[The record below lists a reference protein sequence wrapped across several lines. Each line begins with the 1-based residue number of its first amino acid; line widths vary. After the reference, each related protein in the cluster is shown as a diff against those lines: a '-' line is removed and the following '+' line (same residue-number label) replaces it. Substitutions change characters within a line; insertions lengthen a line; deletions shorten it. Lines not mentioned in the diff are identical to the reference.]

1 MARIRRRLSMS
12 RRNGDHTHGNGDHTY
27 GNGDHNHIEDYASR
41 RHPEFI
47 VLDIGEDVGAL
58 IVHTDPDMHGVE
70 IEISPAGHDGR
81 RSHKQVLE
89 RNIDHHPAF
98 TAVFDGLA
106 AGAYTLW
113 VQGMA
118 RARGVSVEACAV
130 AELDWRA
137 ANLAA
142 RPTTS
147 LSRAR

>member
-1 MARIRRRLSMS
+1 MARIPRRQSMS
-12 RRNGDHTHGNGDHTY
+12 HGNGNHNH
-27 GNGDHNHIEDYASR
+27 GHGDHNHVEDYSSR
-41 RHPEFI
+41 KHPEFI
-47 VLDIGEDVGAL
+47 VLDIGDDVGAL

-70 IEISPAGHDGR
+70 IEISPVGDDGR

-113 VQGMA
+113 VQGVA
-118 RARGVSVEACAV
+118 RARGMSVEACAV

-137 ANLAA
+137 AEVGAQPPAPASPA
-142 RPTTS
+142 R
-147 LSRAR
+147 

>member
-1 MARIRRRLSMS
+1 MARIPRRQSMS
-12 RRNGDHTHGNGDHTY
+12 NGHGDHTHGQ
-27 GNGDHNHIEDYASR
+27 GDHNHVVEDYSSR
-41 RHPEFI
+41 SHPEFI
-47 VLDIGEDVGAL
+47 VLDIGDDVGAL
-58 IVHTDPDMHGVE
+58 IVHADPDMHGIE
-70 IEISPAGHDGR
+70 IEISPVGDDGR

-137 ANLAA
+137 ANVGLEPTAA
-142 RPTTS
+142 VS
-147 LSRAR
+147 SAR

>member
-1 MARIRRRLSMS
+1 MS
-12 RRNGDHTHGNGDHTY
+12 HGNGDHTHGH
-27 GNGDHNHIEDYASR
+27 GDHNHVVEDYSSR

-47 VLDIGEDVGAL
+47 VLDIGDEVGAL
-58 IVHTDPDMHGVE
+58 IVRTDPDMHGIE
-70 IEISPAGHDGR
+70 IEISPVGDDGR

-118 RARGVSVEACAV
+118 RARGVSVEGCAV

-137 ANLAA
+137 ANVGLEPTATVSSA
-142 RPTTS
+142 R
-147 LSRAR
+147 